1 MRIAFSLPFEVQE
14 RLSTDALRHGHKI
27 VAHCST
33 ARELVS
39 RIGAT
44 TPEVAIVAATE
55 RHLTRDLVS
64 ACDESGVRIVVLAG
78 TEQDRRR
85 AHDFELHETVTLDAR
100 WPDLESELIVIP
112 DRLAGRA
119 APERTP
125 AGPTAPGPPL
135 DGPTLVAPTPA
146 EPTPLDS
153 SPVEAPAVSISEGQ
167 GMVVAVWGPAGA
179 PGRTTIAINLAAELA
194 ATGKSVAL
202 ADADT
207 YSGSVAPALGMLDE
221 APGFAAACR
230 LAAAGALDRAEL
242 ERVGDYYGS
251 TGGFWVLT
259 GIGRPSRWPELSK
272 PRVIGALKACRE
284 WVDITIVDIG
294 FSLERDDETS
304 NDLFAPARNA
314 AGLAA
319 IREADRVVAV
329 GAADPVGLSRFLRA
343 HVELLEIVDRDRILV
358 AMNKLR
364 AGAIGLNPIGQV
376 AQTLSRFGGVQ
387 SAAMIPSDTA
397 ALDAAILAGRTLAD
411 TAPKSTA
418 RLAIRDLAL
427 SHLLD
432 APVVTA
438 RLRGRRPGR
447 T

>member
-1 MRIAFSLPFEVQE
+1 
-14 RLSTDALRHGHKI
+14 
-27 VAHCST
+27 
-33 ARELVS
+33 
-39 RIGAT
+39 
-44 TPEVAIVAATE
+44 
-55 RHLTRDLVS
+55 
-64 ACDESGVRIVVLAG
+64 
-78 TEQDRRR
+78 
-85 AHDFELHETVTLDAR
+85 
-100 WPDLESELIVIP
+100 
-112 DRLAGRA
+112 
-119 APERTP
+119 
-125 AGPTAPGPPL
+125 
-135 DGPTLVAPTPA
+135 
-146 EPTPLDS
+146 
-153 SPVEAPAVSISEGQ
+153 
-167 GMVVAVWGPAGA
+167 
-179 PGRTTIAINLAAELA
+179 
-194 ATGKSVAL
+194 
-202 ADADT
+202 
-207 YSGSVAPALGMLDE
+207 
-221 APGFAAACR
+221 
-230 LAAAGALDRAEL
+230 
-242 ERVGDYYGS
+242 
-251 TGGFWVLT
+251 
-259 GIGRPSRWPELSK
+259 
-272 PRVIGALKACRE
+272 
-284 WVDITIVDIG
+284 VDITIVDIG